1 MPRIMKGLMFAL
13 LVAGCR
19 DKDATPPK
27 EAVTRETPAVQEDTL
42 SASGRVTLSES
53 AVRTAGIT
61 TEAARPEG
69 AGQVAGFLAVP
80 GQIEADPARVA
91 MISPRIGGRLERL
104 DAVVGDRVGA
114 GDAVALIWSPA
125 FQAAQVEYQL
135 ALRRA
140 AAMKGTADSTGTAAL
155 ALAARRRLLSLGAT
169 ASDAARLEAGDAPTE
184 GLVLRAPFGGSLM
197 EQGAVVG
204 QAVEAGQMV
213 FRLVDLAEVD
223 VVADVPERAL
233 PQLRRGQHGS
243 ITLVAYP
250 GERFDGVVER
260 IKDELDPATRTV
272 DAILHVRN
280 RNNRLRPGM
289 FATVELDVVAGGT
302 SLPVGVSV
310 PEASVLMDGRD
321 RIVFVALG
329 NGVFERKVVKV
340 QAIGSPGAPSQQERR
355 LLVTEGVRAGDSV
368 VVHGAFTLKSELV
381 KSSYAEEE

>member
-1 MPRIMKGLMFAL
+1 MSPTMKALTLAL
-13 LVAGCR
+13 LVAGCGER
-19 DKDATPPK
+19 NAARKDA
-27 EAVTRETPAVQEDTL
+27 AVREETPARADTL
-42 SASGRVTLSES
+42 ATARRVTLTES
-53 AVRTAGIT
+53 AIRTAGIT
-61 TEAARPEG
+61 IEQVRVEG
-69 AGQVAGFLAVP
+69 AGKVAGFLAVP

-91 MISPRIGGRLERL
+91 VISPRISGRLERL

-114 GDAVALIWSPA
+114 GDAVALLWSPA

-140 AAMKGTADSTGTAAL
+140 ATMKHTADSTGTAAL
-155 ALAARRRLLSLGAT
+155 AQAARRRLLALGAT
-169 ASDAARLEAGDAPTE
+169 AGDAARLEAGDPPAE
-184 GLVLRAPFGGSLM
+184 GLVLRAPFAGSLM

-204 QAVEAGQMV
+204 EAVDAGRMV
-213 FRLVDLAEVD
+213 FRLVDLTEVD

-233 PQLRRGQHGS
+233 PQLRRGQRGS

-250 GERFDGVVER
+250 GERFGGVVER

-302 SLPVGVSV
+302 ALPTGVSI
-310 PEASVLMDGRD
+310 PEASVLMDGRE
-321 RIVFVALG
+321 RIVFQALG
-329 NGVFERKVVKV
+329 NGVFERKVVQV
-340 QAIGSPGAPSQQERR
+340 QAIGSPGAPSQGERR
-355 LLVTEGVRAGDSV
+355 LLVLEGLEAGDSV